1 MCRRKPA
8 TVRSGLF
15 LLTKETYLRKVQ
27 DHFRDLMKKASPAA
41 RVLSGGPFS
50 STFCAFQRVAD
61 KAEHGKEDDQRQ
73 RRPEETAVRRLLL
86 VARVGVVRSRA
97 NRVHT
102 RTPDRVAANVPA
114 VAGALFHKRSA
125 LNIDAVVEKNAIV
138 RSSRSVSRCT
148 MWSVSRCT
156 VTPRG
161 SRIPYHFYDEV
172 WL

>member
-27 DHFRDLMKKASPAA
+27 DHFRGLMKKASPAA
-41 RVLSGGPFS
+41 RVLSGGAFRLRS
-50 STFCAFQRVAD
+50 AFQRVAD
-61 KAEHGKEDDQRQ
+61 QAEHGKKNDQRQ
-73 RRPEETAVRRLLL
+73 RRPEEAVVRRRLL

-97 NRVHT
+97 NRVHA

-125 LNIDAVVEKNAIV
+125 LKIDAVVEKNAIV
-138 RSSRSVSRCT
+138 HGAQFAERVAVHGYAAGKSYT
-148 MWSVSRCT
+148 L
-156 VTPRG
+156 P
-161 SRIPYHFYDEV
+161 F
-172 WL
+172 L

>member
-27 DHFRDLMKKASPAA
+27 DHFRGLMKKASPAA
-41 RVLSGGPFS
+41 RVLSGGAFRLRS
-50 STFCAFQRVAD
+50 AFQRVAD
-61 KAEHGKEDDQRQ
+61 QAEHGKKNDQRQ
-73 RRPEETAVRRLLL
+73 RRPEEAVVRRLL

-97 NRVHT
+97 NRVHA

-125 LNIDAVVEKNAIV
+125 LKIDAVVEKNAIV
-138 RSSRSVSRCT
+138 HGAQFAERVAVHGYAAAKSYT
-148 MWSVSRCT
+148 L
-156 VTPRG
+156 P
-161 SRIPYHFYDEV
+161 F
-172 WL
+172 L

>member
-1 MCRRKPA
+1 MCRRKHA

-41 RVLSGGPFS
+41 RVLSGGAFRLRS
-50 STFCAFQRVAD
+50 AFQRVAD
-61 KAEHGKEDDQRQ
+61 QAEHGKKNDQRQ
-73 RRPEETAVRRLLL
+73 RRPEEAAVRRRLL

-97 NRVHT
+97 NRVHA

-125 LNIDAVVEKNAIV
+125 LKIDAVVEKNAIV
-138 RSSRSVSRCT
+138 HGAQFAERVAVHNVERVAVHGYAAGKSYT
-148 MWSVSRCT
+148 L
-156 VTPRG
+156 P
-161 SRIPYHFYDEV
+161 F
-172 WL
+172 L

>member
-27 DHFRDLMKKASPAA
+27 DHFRGLMKKASPAA
-41 RVLSGGPFS
+41 RVLSGGAFRLRS
-50 STFCAFQRVAD
+50 AFQRVAD
-61 KAEHGKEDDQRQ
+61 QAEHGKKNDQRQ
-73 RRPEETAVRRLLL
+73 RRPEEAVVRRRLL

-97 NRVHT
+97 NRVHA

-125 LNIDAVVEKNAIV
+125 LKIDAVVEKNAIV

-148 MWSVSRCT
+148 

-161 SRIPYHFYDEV
+161 SRIPYRFYDEV

>member
-1 MCRRKPA
+1 MCRRKHA

-41 RVLSGGPFS
+41 RVLSGGAFRLRS
-50 STFCAFQRVAD
+50 AFQRVAD
-61 KAEHGKEDDQRQ
+61 QAEHGKKNDQRQ
-73 RRPEETAVRRLLL
+73 RRPEEAAVRRRLL

-97 NRVHT
+97 NRVHA

-125 LNIDAVVEKNAIV
+125 LKIDAVVEKNAIV
-138 RSSRSVSRCT
+138 HGAQFAERVAVHGYAAGKSYT
-148 MWSVSRCT
+148 L
-156 VTPRG
+156 P
-161 SRIPYHFYDEV
+161 F
-172 WL
+172 L

>member
-27 DHFRDLMKKASPAA
+27 DHFRGLMKKASPAA
-41 RVLSGGPFS
+41 RVLSGGAFRLRS
-50 STFCAFQRVAD
+50 AFQRVAD
-61 KAEHGKEDDQRQ
+61 QAEHGKKNDQRQ
-73 RRPEETAVRRLLL
+73 RRPEEAVVRRLL

-97 NRVHT
+97 NRVHA

-125 LNIDAVVEKNAIV
+125 LKIDAVVEKNAIV
-138 RSSRSVSRCT
+138 HGAQFAERVAVHGYAAGKSYT
-148 MWSVSRCT
+148 L
-156 VTPRG
+156 P
-161 SRIPYHFYDEV
+161 F
-172 WL
+172 L

>member
-1 MCRRKPA
+1 M
-8 TVRSGLF
+8 
-15 LLTKETYLRKVQ
+15 
-27 DHFRDLMKKASPAA
+27 
-41 RVLSGGPFS
+41 
-50 STFCAFQRVAD
+50 
-61 KAEHGKEDDQRQ
+61 
-73 RRPEETAVRRLLL
+73 RRLLL

-156 VTPRG
+156 VTPRR
-161 SRIPYHFYDEV
+161 SSIPYYFYDEV